1 MPGNRGRQ
9 SGYHIGRRRSMKRG
23 WSRRS
28 SFDRLSYRGFAR
40 RNAEILGTTTRFRQC
55 RPRRPWIALA
65 QAPIIA
71 FMTANASFVPPMGP
85 HREDHFVL
93 LGGATWADYQRLLEI
108 RGDRSAPRI
117 AYLEGT
123 LEIMSPSRSHEAIK
137 STIGCLVETWCLE
150 RGVEFSTYGS
160 WTIKDELRERG
171 AEPDECY
178 VFGDVAE
185 PERPDLAIE
194 VEWTSGGLDK
204 LEIYRRL
211 GVREVWRWS
220 RGSITVHRLRGE
232 RYTNL
237 TASKAL
243 PGIDLAELA
252 SFIDRPTTS
261 RAIREYRDALRGRPA

>member
-1 MPGNRGRQ
+1 
-9 SGYHIGRRRSMKRG
+9 
-23 WSRRS
+23 
-28 SFDRLSYRGFAR
+28 
-40 RNAEILGTTTRFRQC
+40 
-55 RPRRPWIALA
+55 
-65 QAPIIA
+65 
-71 FMTANASFVPPMGP
+71 MTANASLVPPTGP

-93 LGGATWADYQRLLEI
+93 LRGATWADYQRLLEI
-108 RGDRSAPRI
+108 RGDHSAPRI

-150 RGVEFSTYGS
+150 RGVEFSTFGS

-211 GVREVWRWS
+211 GVGEVWRWS
-220 RGSITVHRLRGE
+220 RGRITVHRLRGE
-232 RYTNL
+232 RYTKL
-237 TASKAL
+237 PASKAL

-261 RAIREYRDALRGRPA
+261 RAIREYRDALSARPA